1 VLRPARGRHTP
12 SRQALTAT
20 AYNQRRIELAA
31 LTATRRPIDMVDGD
45 DGMAIAL
52 KRRRFTVDEYH
63 RMGEVGIL
71 GVDDRVELIEGEIVE
86 LTPIGRRH
94 AAAVARI
101 NHMFSARL
109 REHAVVWIQSPLLLI
124 RFQSEPQPDVMLLA
138 PRPDFYAAGLPE
150 PRDVRLLVEVAD
162 SSLVFDRRT
171 KLPLYARSGVSEA
184 WLVDVDA
191 RHVEVHRGAAD
202 TGYREVRVPGAAE
215 TFAPDAFPHL
225 VVTRR
230 DLLG

>member
-1 VLRPARGRHTP
+1 MGG
-12 SRQALTAT
+12 
-20 AYNQRRIELAA
+20 
-31 LTATRRPIDMVDGD
+31 GD
-45 DGMAIAL
+45 EGMAIAL

-86 LTPIGRRH
+86 MMPIGH
-94 AAAVARI
+94 G
-101 NHMFSARL
+101 
-109 REHAVVWIQSPLLLI
+109 
-124 RFQSEPQPDVMLLA
+124 MLLA

-150 PRDVRLLVEVAD
+150 PRDVRLLIEVAD
-162 SSLVFDRRT
+162 SSLLYDRRT

-184 WLVDVDA
+184 WLADIDSG
-191 RHVEVHRGAAD
+191 HLEIHRGAGDA
-202 TGYREVRVPGAAE
+202 GYRDVLVPGAHE

-225 VVTRR
+225 LVTRR

>member
-1 VLRPARGRHTP
+1 
-12 SRQALTAT
+12 
-20 AYNQRRIELAA
+20 
-31 LTATRRPIDMVDGD
+31 MVGGD
-45 DGMAIAL
+45 EGMAIAL

-86 LTPIGRRH
+86 MTPIGHRH

-101 NHMFSARL
+101 HHLFSTGL
-109 REHAVVWIQSPLLLI
+109 RERAVLWIQSPLLLV
-124 RFQSEPQPDVMLLA
+124 RFQSQPQPDVMLLA

-150 PRDVRLLVEVAD
+150 PRDVRLLIEVAD
-162 SSLVFDRRT
+162 SSLLYDRRT

-184 WLVDVDA
+184 WLADIDSG
-191 RHVEVHRGAAD
+191 HLEIHRGAGDA
-202 TGYREVRVPGAAE
+202 GYRDVLVPGAHE
-215 TFAPDAFPHL
+215 TFAPDTFPHL
-225 VVTRR
+225 LVTRR